1 MEIANLTPNIDKR
14 EMRDYLL
21 GNLDAERRAAI
32 EESILCDPGI
42 YEELLVAE
50 EELIDQYVT
59 NNLSPSERE
68 QFETKFLITAERQKQ
83 LRFGRLLT
91 AIPRLPTGHRSS

>member
-1 MEIANLTPNIDKR
+1 
-14 EMRDYLL
+14 MRDYLL

-50 EELIDQYVT
+50 EELIDQYIT
-59 NNLSPSERE
+59 NNLSPSERQ
-68 QFETKFLITAERQKQ
+68 QFDTHFLITAERQKN
-83 LRFGRLLT
+83 LRCGGLLRRYLNSQPVAVLLT
-91 AIPRLPTGHRSS
+91 VIRLPAVPRAV